1 MYETN
6 YNLVV
11 LEDSEIDKTWIEIE
25 NAGVIKSISNYL
37 LCQVIFACHESGIA
51 EQLYQHNEVDQ
62 EELCKNRDSYL
73 CKHLLNYLK
82 THGLLTLNNNRIK
95 VKEGAKG
102 WFSPIAGAQLGFY
115 LEAYGPVVR
124 EIPSLLSGASVY
136 GTNVLRNGRALGVHC
151 ATLFQTYHTD
161 TVLQALADKSS
172 SHILDLG
179 CGAGQ
184 FLIDACLRDPNLTGI
199 GLDIS
204 APAIEEANELCKK
217 YNLTKRLKFVVGDA
231 FQPNSWT
238 EECHKADVICA
249 VGVIHEHFRD
259 GEQAVVNILNT
270 YAASMR
276 NKGKRFILGE
286 PEIRYDIEKNDCD
299 LYLVHIFT
307 AQGFPRYQEEW
318 MQVIEKTS
326 FDCLSVYSRPNG
338 GPRFNFF
345 VLETPDN

>member
-1 MYETN
+1 MQNINYELTELKN
-6 YNLVV
+6 SKV
-11 LEDSEIDKTWIEIE
+11 DKTWAEIE
-25 NAGVIKSISNYL
+25 RAGVVKSISNYL
-37 LCQVIFACHESGIA
+37 LCQVIFACHEAGLA
-51 EQLYQHNEVDQ
+51 KALYQNNKVDQ
-62 EELCKNRDSYL
+62 ETLFENRDPYL

-82 THGLLTLNNNRIK
+82 THALVTINNNKIT
-95 VKEGAKG
+95 VKDEAKG
-102 WFSPIAGAQLGFY
+102 WFSPVAGAQMGFY

-124 EIPSLLSGASVY
+124 AIPELLSGASIY
-136 GTNVLRNGRALGVHC
+136 GTDVLRNGRALGVHC
-151 ATLFQTYHTD
+151 ATLFETYHTD
-161 TVLQALADKSS
+161 TVLQALSDKTS

-184 FLIDACLRDPNLTGI
+184 FLIDACLRDKNLTGI

-217 YNLTKRLKFVVGDA
+217 YNLADRLKFVVGDA
-231 FQPNSWT
+231 FQPGSWP

-259 GEQAVVNILNT
+259 GEQAVVNILNI
-270 YAASMR
+270 YAKSMK

-286 PEIRYDIEKNDCD
+286 PEIRYDTERNDAD

-307 AQGFPRYQEEW
+307 AQGFPRYREEW
-318 MQVIEKTS
+318 MDVIEKTN
-326 FDCLSVYSRPNG
+326 FDCLGIYSRPVG

>member
-1 MYETN
+1 MQKSN
-6 YNLVV
+6 YNLIE
-11 LEDSEIDKTWIEIE
+11 LEDGKVDETWGEIDH
-25 NAGVIKSISNYL
+25 AGVIKSVSNFL
-37 LCQVIFACHESGIA
+37 LCQVMFSCHESGIA
-51 EQLYQHNEVDQ
+51 EQLYQKNEIDQ
-62 EELCKNRDSYL
+62 NEIFKNRDSYL

-82 THGLLTLNNNRIK
+82 THGILTVENNIVK
-95 VKEGAKG
+95 VKKDAVG

-124 EIPSLLSGASVY
+124 EIPSLLSGKSIY
-136 GTNVLRNGRALGVHC
+136 GKDVLRNGRALGVHC

-161 TVLQALADKSS
+161 TVLQALSDKSS

-184 FLIDACLRDPNLTGI
+184 FLIDACLRDPSLTGV

-204 APAIEEANELCKK
+204 GPAIEEANELCKK
-217 YNLTKRLKFVVGDA
+217 YNLTNRLKFVVGDA
-231 FQPNSWT
+231 FQPDSWP

-270 YAASMR
+270 YAESMR
-276 NKGKRFILGE
+276 NGEKRFILGE
-286 PEIRYDIEKNDCD
+286 PEIRYDLEKNDCD

-307 AQGFPRYQEEW
+307 AQGFPRYREEW
-318 MQVIEKTS
+318 MDVIEKTN
-326 FDCLSVYSRPNG
+326 FDCLGIYSRPHG

-345 VLETPDN
+345 VLETSGN